1 MRNNQLVA
9 KIQKGLDEISPLINQ
24 KITPGSVRRINE
36 ITGQMVKA
44 IDSRAS
50 RMNFVRRFLILLS
63 LCALVSPAEATI
75 DDAITWA
82 LQAIDPYVKQ
92 GYIARDDQWGGD
104 LGLREQKAIPH
115 TLFKGNDY
123 WFCMGTD
130 VDNARLAIHLYD
142 SKGKIAENDAWQK
155 GRFAGARVLAQ
166 ATGTYYIIVEVTNSP
181 KERTTWA
188 MVYGYK

>member
-1 MRNNQLVA
+1 M
-9 KIQKGLDEISPLINQ
+9 
-24 KITPGSVRRINE
+24 
-36 ITGQMVKA
+36 
-44 IDSRAS
+44 
-50 RMNFVRRFLILLS
+50 RRFLFLLS
-63 LCALVSPAEATI
+63 LCALLATADATV
-75 DDAITWA
+75 DDAIAVA

-92 GYIARDDQWGGD
+92 GFMVREDQWGGD
-104 LGLREQKAIPH
+104 LGVREQKAIPH

-130 VDNARLAIHLYD
+130 VDNARLAIHVYD